1 MRGTSPVRS
10 RRRTAA
16 VAFASTALLLPL
28 LAATPAEAARTPAPQ
43 APSGRATGRLQD
55 AFASA
60 AATYHVPSEILLG
73 VSYLQSRWDEHGG
86 APSVSGGYGPM
97 HLTDAR
103 TALSGVVTH
112 PHGEGAEDPRGD
124 TSRPLGL
131 TAHRTKSS
139 TGTLPARLETLP
151 RAASLTGIS
160 ADRLRGDAAANV
172 AGGAALLAAAQRAQ
186 GRSPSQDPADWF
198 GAVAAFSGA
207 EDSAGAASYAED
219 VFAVI
224 RDGQRRTTDAG
235 QSVALRADARAKAQP
250 KQLRAMGLR
259 KTDAGRTECPPTV
272 ACEWVPAPYEEYGD
286 GDYGNHDLADRPN
299 DQSVDSIVIH
309 DTEETW
315 DKTLDLVQ
323 DPTYLAWHYTIRSTD
338 GLIAQHVPTKDVGW
352 HAGNWYVNAKSI
364 GIEHEG
370 FLTAPDAWFSE
381 SMYRSSARLVKYLA
395 KKYDIPLDRQHIL
408 GHDNVP
414 ATTTSGIPA
423 MHTDPGPYWDW
434 SHYFALLGKPVRA
447 TALPWSDVVT
457 IAPRYEANKPAYTG
471 CSADDPAAACP
482 GHGSSELWLRQSPSD
497 DAPLVKDIGLYP
509 KGEDTTTGVN
519 DVGARVSSGQ
529 QYAVAERRGS
539 WVALWY
545 NGQKGWLR
553 NSLLKPVALPSQGL
567 VVTPKKGRADV
578 PVYGRAYPEASA
590 YPANITPQALSP
602 FSYKLLAGQRYVAG
616 GKVHGEYFY
625 SPTFD
630 TTDHKVVRGANE
642 YYEIQFGHRV
652 AYVNADDVTVSRVR

>member
-1 MRGTSPVRS
+1 VQR
-10 RRRTAA
+10 AA
-16 VAFASTALLLPL
+16 GQDA
-28 LAATPAEAARTPAPQ
+28 
-43 APSGRATGRLQD
+43 GRLQD

-60 AATYHVPSEILLG
+60 SATYHVPSEVLLG

-103 TALSGVVTH
+103 TALAGVVTH

-124 TSRPLGL
+124 PSRPLGL
-131 TAHRTKSS
+131 TARRSAASAGK
-139 TGTLPARLETLP
+139 LPARLETLP
-151 RAASLTGIS
+151 KAAALTGLP
-160 ADRLRGDAAANV
+160 ARQLRDDAAANI
-172 AGGAALLAAAQRAQ
+172 AGGAALLAQAQRAQ
-186 GRSPSQDPADWF
+186 GGELSGDPADWF

-235 QSVALRADARAKAQP
+235 QSVVLRADARAKARP
-250 KQLRAMGLR
+250 GQLRAMGLR
-259 KTDAGRTECPPTV
+259 KTDEGRTECPPTV
-272 ACEWVPAPYEEYGD
+272 ACEWVPAPYEEFGD

-299 DQSVDSIVIH
+299 DQSVDAIVIH

-315 DKTLDLVQ
+315 DRTLDLVQ

-338 GLIAQHVPTKDVGW
+338 GLIAQHFPTKDVGW

-395 KKYDIPLDRQHIL
+395 KKYGIPLDRQHIL

-414 ATTTSGIPA
+414 ATTTSGIPG

-434 SHYFALLGKPVRA
+434 SHYFALMGKPVHASAAPR
-447 TALPWSDVVT
+447 SDVVT
-457 IAPRYEANKPAYTG
+457 IAPEYTANTPAYTG
-471 CSADDPAAACP
+471 CSADAATACP
-482 GHGSSELWLRQSPSD
+482 THGSSELWLRQSPSD
-497 DAPLVKDIGLYP
+497 DAPLVKDIGLHP
-509 KGEDTTTGVN
+509 KGQDTTTGVN
-519 DVGARVSSGQ
+519 DVGARVSAGQ
-529 QYAVAERRGS
+529 QYVVAERRGA

-545 NGQKGWLR
+545 NGQKGWLK
-553 NSLLKPVALPSQGL
+553 NAPAKPVVVPSKGL
-567 VVTPKKGRADV
+567 VLTPRKGLTDI

-630 TTDHKVVRGANE
+630 TKDHKVVRGENE

-652 AYVNADDVTVSRVR
+652 AYVNAADVTVSPVR